1 MKVLS
6 FLFSLAAGGAER
18 VMAGIS
24 SAMATKTKST
34 HPVIFRRGFRAQKA
48 FAPVLIS
55 SRCRFLL
62 LLFVTLLA
70 FRCSER
76 GLPVMARSTEPV
88 LVNVIHFHARSA
100 FFVFEDR
107 RMAVATFEHSCVN
120 SVAKN
125 RRRHVSGR
133 ITQVFF

>member
-1 MKVLS
+1 MKVLF

-18 VMAGIS
+18 VMASIS
-24 SAMATKTKST
+24 SAMSTKTKST
-34 HPVIFRRGFRAQKA
+34 QSSPCHIRSRIPPQKA
-48 FAPVLIS
+48 SALVLIS

-88 LVNVIHFHARSA
+88 LVNVIHFHARSV

-107 RMAVATFEHSCVN
+107 RM
-120 SVAKN
+120 
-125 RRRHVSGR
+125 
-133 ITQVFF
+133 